1 MNTRVKSRVIWPSPT
16 PVRSLAAIIERLAR
30 PFAERR
36 LDFAPEGAPVPAD
49 LLAHTGKAWVAPMR
63 GNDALCPRLAAEASG
78 CGLRPSAGGVPAL
91 NAQPTTLAMFN
102 RSDTKKDRMTLTERR
117 ATVSLAGIFGL
128 RMLGMFL
135 ILPVFALYAKTLPGG
150 EDHTLIGLALG
161 IYGLTQALLM
171 IPFGMA
177 SDRFGRK
184 PVIYLGLVV
193 FALGSFL
200 AAWAPDI
207 HWVTVGRALQGA
219 GAISAAVTALLADLT
234 REEKRTQA
242 MAVIG
247 STIGLAFAFSLAA
260 GPSLYKLIGVP
271 GMFLV
276 TGVLALLA
284 IAVLRF
290 YTPDPGVSTIFHS
303 DAEANPAR
311 LRDVLRHLEL
321 ARLNW
326 GIFALHAA
334 QMAMFVVVPFALVH
348 SGNLDAEHH
357 WQVYLPVLLLSF
369 VFLVP
374 AVIHGE
380 RHGRMKQVFIGAI
393 GLMLAA
399 QIGLAF
405 SLTQFWGIVVALL
418 AYFVAFNVLEASLP
432 SLISKI
438 APPEAKGTAMG
449 VYNTAQALGLFFGG
463 MVGGWLAQHLGFVS
477 VFVFCGGLM
486 FIWLVLAVGMKP
498 PPRVKTQMLHIGP
511 IDEQA
516 ARRLATRL
524 AVFAGVE
531 AVSVLPQEGTVML
544 KVSQTGW
551 DEEGVRHALYG
562 ER

>member
-1 MNTRVKSRVIWPSPT
+1 MTPS
-16 PVRSLAAIIERLAR
+16 
-30 PFAERR
+30 
-36 LDFAPEGAPVPAD
+36 
-49 LLAHTGKAWVAPMR
+49 
-63 GNDALCPRLAAEASG
+63 
-78 CGLRPSAGGVPAL
+78 
-91 NAQPTTLAMFN
+91 
-102 RSDTKKDRMTLTERR
+102 ERR
-117 ATVSLAGIFGL
+117 ATISLAGIFGL

-135 ILPVFALYAKTLPGG
+135 ILPVFALYAETLPGG

-161 IYGLTQALLM
+161 MYGLTQAALM

-184 PVIYLGLVV
+184 PVIIVGLVI
-193 FALGSFL
+193 FTLGSFL

-207 HWVTVGRALQGA
+207 YWVIIGRALQGA

-247 STIGLAFAFSLAA
+247 SSIGLAFAFSLAV
-260 GPSLYKLIGVP
+260 GPLVYRWIGVP
-271 GMFLV
+271 GMFLA
-276 TGVLALLA
+276 TGVLSLLA
-284 IAVLRF
+284 IQVIRY
-290 YTPDPGVSTIFHS
+290 YTPDPGPAVFHS

-311 LRDVLRHLEL
+311 LKDVLWHPEL

-334 QMAMFVVVPFALVH
+334 QMAMFVVVPFGLVR

-357 WQVYLPVLLLSF
+357 WQVYLPVLLLSL
-369 VFLVP
+369 VFLLP
-374 AVIHGE
+374 AIIYGE
-380 RHGRMKQVFIGAI
+380 RHGRMKQVFVGAVA
-393 GLMLAA
+393 LMLAA

-405 SLTQFWGIVVALL
+405 TLEAFWGIVVALL
-418 AYFVAFNVLEASLP
+418 AYFVAFNILEASLP

-449 VYNTAQALGLFFGG
+449 VYNSSQALGLFFGG
-463 MVGGWLAQHLGFVS
+463 MTGGWLAQHIGFAA
-477 VFVFCGGLM
+477 VFVFCAALM
-486 FIWLVLAVGMKP
+486 LVWLWLALGMTP
-498 PPRVKTQMLHIGP
+498 PPRVKTQMLHIAP
-511 IDEQA
+511 MDELE

-524 AVFAGVE
+524 TVFAGVE

-551 DEEGVRHALYG
+551 DEAGVRHLLYG